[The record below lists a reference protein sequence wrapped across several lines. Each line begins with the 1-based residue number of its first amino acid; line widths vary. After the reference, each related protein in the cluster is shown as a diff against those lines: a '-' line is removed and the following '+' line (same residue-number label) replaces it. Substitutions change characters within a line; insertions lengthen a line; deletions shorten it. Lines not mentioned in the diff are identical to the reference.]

1 MLFGR
6 DKVMRPKKFVG
17 VLDAWSAKG
26 GEFPDLIPHRHK
38 ITTGAEVE
46 AVCRALCSAHI
57 YAPNSIGTP
66 ALFDLAAFFQDAE
79 TTEAENVFR
88 CQGLPL
94 LRRILSDALAD
105 LTENDATDEPVA
117 QRVHGQI
124 FILKILASYEQRGDA
139 SLFIKAAR
147 DPRMC
152 AGDLWTVIF
161 EIVEERHP
169 EADEIYEALRH
180 PLPDRRAGVGYLF
193 WANTVSRRQPMS
205 RHPFDTDRGIAQL
218 LAYLAD
224 DPDDCVP
231 ALCAAMGISFV
242 NASAHEKL
250 IGRADQHSDP
260 AVRMEAAISLARTG
274 SDFGWQRLAHLCLN
288 PRSAYRAVEALTEL
302 GLESHIPSKARTPD
316 FQAMAE
322 MCEWLSNPMEFNR
335 PPDEITL
342 YDTRV
347 LNWPPTDDGR
357 RLWLFKYRFEPRGDE
372 VGVKEG
378 IGMVGSTTFSLFGE
392 VTAAL
397 APEDAYG
404 LHCCWELEL
413 QEDPRTPAERS
424 VAAGRRILAKANRD
438 FPAK

>member
-6 DKVMRPKKFVG
+6 NRVMRPKKFVS

-26 GEFPDLIPHRHK
+26 GEFPDSIPHRHK
-38 ITTGAEVE
+38 ITTGAEAE

-66 ALFDLAAFFQDAE
+66 ALLDLAAFFQLAE
-79 TTEAENVFR
+79 ATEAESVFR
-88 CQGLPL
+88 YQGLPL

-105 LTENDATDEPVA
+105 VTENDVTDKPVT

-147 DPRMC
+147 DPRMS
-152 AGDLWTVIF
+152 AGDLWNVIF
-161 EIVEERHP
+161 EIVDERHP

-193 WANTVSRRQPMS
+193 WANTLSRRQLMS

-242 NASAHEKL
+242 DASAHEKL

-288 PRSAYRAVEALTEL
+288 PRSAYRAVEALSEL

-322 MCEWLSNPMEFNR
+322 MCPWSLIARPMKS
-335 PPDEITL
+335 P
-342 YDTRV
+342 
-347 LNWPPTDDGR
+347 
-357 RLWLFKYRFEPRGDE
+357 
-372 VGVKEG
+372 
-378 IGMVGSTTFSLFGE
+378 STTRECS
-392 VTAAL
+392 T
-397 APEDAYG
+397 G
-404 LHCCWELEL
+404 LRL
-413 QEDPRTPAERS
+413 TI
-424 VAAGRRILAKANRD
+424 VAASGCSSTASSRRVMRLE
-438 FPAK
+438 